1 MIEISTGVFPYK
13 TWTTPFEQLKQV
25 VSDEAP
31 RLPATPFSHTYQD
44 FITRTLQKRVQDRAT
59 LQQLLGHPFLE
70 HHSQAQTDV
79 ASFVADI
86 LDNSAIEDELEG
98 GRNRGG
104 AANNH
109 NGR

>member
-1 MIEISTGVFPYK
+1 MVLLCYLISV
-13 TWTTPFEQLKQV
+13 LK
-25 VSDEAP
+25 
-31 RLPATPFSHTYQD
+31 RLITLND
-44 FITRTLQKRVQDRAT
+44 FRLQKRVQDRAT

>member
-1 MIEISTGVFPYK
+1 MDALIIVEV
-13 TWTTPFEQLKQV
+13 L
-25 VSDEAP
+25 

-86 LDNSAIEDELEG
+86 LDNSSIEDELEG

>member
-1 MIEISTGVFPYK
+1 MIFC
-13 TWTTPFEQLKQV
+13 
-25 VSDEAP
+25 
-31 RLPATPFSHTYQD
+31 R
-44 FITRTLQKRVQDRAT
+44 LQKRVQDRAT

-79 ASFVADI
+79 ASFVIDI
-86 LDNSAIEDELEG
+86 LDNSSIEDEL
-98 GRNRGG
+98 NRGG

>member
-1 MIEISTGVFPYK
+1 MFSD
-13 TWTTPFEQLKQV
+13 QL
-25 VSDEAP
+25 
-31 RLPATPFSHTYQD
+31 RYLLPPSH
-44 FITRTLQKRVQDRAT
+44 FRLQKRVQDRST

-70 HHSQAQTDV
+70 HHGQAPTDV

-86 LDNSAIEDELEG
+86 LDNSSAEDELEG